1 MSVGQPFAKT
11 ADDSSSG
18 AAEPQRIAAK
28 LDGITPIRI
37 DQVDQR
43 RKEGLFQQAKWIAKL
58 GWFSWDILNPKPGFQ
73 VFFGLG
79 NSK

>member
-1 MSVGQPFAKT
+1 MSVGQPFGKT

-43 RKEGLFQQAKWIAKL
+43 RKEGLFRRPNGLPNWVGFL
-58 GWFSWDILNPKPGFQ
+58 GTF
-73 VFFGLG
+73 
-79 NSK
+79 